1 MAMLHT
7 VNKSPFEK
15 DSLNSCLRLSLDGSS
30 ILLIEDGI
38 FAALEGTSVSDSVKE
53 AMKTKKVYA
62 LQEDVNARGMQSKV
76 MDGIEQVDYAGFV
89 NLVTE
94 HDKVESWV

>member
-76 MDGIEQVDYAGFV
+76 IDGIEQVDYAGFV

>member
-15 DSLNSCLRLSLDGSS
+15 DSLSSCLRLSKDGSS

-38 FAALEGTSVSDSVKE
+38 YAALEGTAVSDSVKDT
-53 AMKTKKVYA
+53 MKTRKVYA
-62 LQEDVNARGMQSKV
+62 LQDDINARGVQSKV
-76 MDGIEQVDYAGFV
+76 LDGVELIDYAGFV

-94 HDKVESWV
+94 HDKVQSWV

>member
-1 MAMLHT
+1 MTMLHT

-15 DSLNSCLRLSLDGSS
+15 DSLNSCLRLSKDGSS
-30 ILLIEDGI
+30 IILIEDGI
-38 FAALEGTSVSDSVKE
+38 YAALEGTVISDSVKD

-62 LQEDVNARGMQSKV
+62 LQDDINARGVQGKV
-76 MDGIEQVDYAGFV
+76 MDGVELVDYTGFV

-94 HDKVESWV
+94 HDNVQSWV